1 VKHQAKH
8 QVNVRSR
15 KPAANWLRSPWAIA
29 ISVGLSVYLGT
40 CQSQI
45 ATWIA
50 PLGALYLG
58 LLKMCVLPILLS
70 AIMGS
75 IGRLMNANNAGRSI
89 RRILTIFPLG
99 LLLTSLMVVAIGV
112 VAQPGKNLPIS
123 TLKKLG
129 VLVNQSGIDLEIS
142 LSETTPTPDMP
153 QIDQIFANVV
163 PDNIFSALSE
173 GQTLKVLIFSI
184 IFGVA
189 LGLVREPVTETLFEI
204 LESIYKACNRLIQG
218 LTLLLPIGLC
228 SLLSSQLSQLGLDVL
243 LSMIRFVIL
252 AILTFVSIYIIST
265 LLIWRQTQSSLTSV
279 LLKLKEP
286 TFLALATSSSLACI
300 PSAIAA
306 LTDGLRFNRQTTQL
320 VTPLSITLCRFGSVV
335 YFALAAMFVAQLYN
349 KPLSG
354 ADLGIVAV
362 LSILAGMAT
371 SGATGVL
378 TLTMLDIVLNPLKLP
393 LEAVLV
399 LFIAIDPILDPFR
412 TLGTVH
418 TGMAATAMIAQ
429 RDQQLSSQSL
439 DRLPSD
445 VKLSDTLFPDSTF
458 PDSIP

>member
-1 VKHQAKH
+1 MKEPH
-8 QVNVRSR
+8 RSR
-15 KPAANWLRSPWAIA
+15 TASINWLRSPWAIA
-29 ISVGLSVYLGT
+29 ASVGLSVYLGT
-40 CQSQI
+40 CQPQI
-45 ATWIA
+45 AAWIA

-70 AIMGS
+70 AITGS
-75 IGRLMNANNAGRSI
+75 IGRLMNANNARQSI
-89 RRILTIFPLG
+89 RRILTVFPLG
-99 LLLTSLMVVAIGV
+99 LLLTSSMVVAVGV
-112 VAQPGKNLPIS
+112 VVQPGKNLS
-123 TLKKLG
+123 TATLEKLG

-142 LSETTPTPDMP
+142 LSETASNAETL
-153 QIDQIFANVV
+153 QLDQIFANVV

-204 LESIYKACNRLIQG
+204 LESIYKTCNRLIQG

-228 SLLSSQLSQLGLDVL
+228 SLLADQLSQLGIDVL
-243 LSMIRFVIL
+243 LSMIRFIIL
-252 AILTFVSIYIIST
+252 SILIFVGIYILST
-265 LLIWRQTQSSLTSV
+265 LLIWGQTQSSLV
-279 LLKLKEP
+279 FILLKLKEP

-306 LTDGLRFNRQTTQL
+306 LTDGLRFDRQTTQL
-320 VTPLSITLCRFGSVV
+320 VTPLSITLCRFGSVI
-335 YFALAAMFVAQLYN
+335 YFALSAMFVAQLYN
-349 KPLSG
+349 KDLSG

-412 TLGTVH
+412 TLSTVH
-418 TGMAATAMIAQ
+418 TGMVATAMIAQ
-429 RDQQLSSQSL
+429 QNRQLARSVDQFSPEPQ
-439 DRLPSD
+439 PN
-445 VKLSDTLFPDSTF
+445 STF
-458 PDSIP
+458 PDSTLPDSSS

>member
-1 VKHQAKH
+1 MKASH
-8 QVNVRSR
+8 RSH
-15 KPAANWLRSPWAIA
+15 ASINWLRSPWAIA
-29 ISVGLSVYLGT
+29 VSVGLSVYLGT
-40 CQSQI
+40 CQPQI
-45 ATWIA
+45 AAAIA

-70 AIMGS
+70 AITGS
-75 IGRLMNANNAGRSI
+75 IGRLMNANNAGQSI

-99 LLLTSLMVVAIGV
+99 LLLTSSIVVAIGV
-112 VAQPGKNLPIS
+112 VVQPGKNLS
-123 TLKKLG
+123 TATLEKLG

-142 LSETTPTPDMP
+142 LSETASQAETL
-153 QIDQIFANVV
+153 QLDQIFANVV

-204 LESIYKACNRLIQG
+204 LESIYKTCNRLIQG

-228 SLLSSQLSQLGLDVL
+228 SLLADQLSQLGFDVL
-243 LSMIRFVIL
+243 FSMIRFIIL
-252 AILTFVSIYIIST
+252 SILTFVGIYIIST
-265 LLIWRQTQSSLTSV
+265 LLIWKQSQSSLVSV

-306 LTDGLRFNRQTTQL
+306 LTDGLRFDRQTTQL
-320 VTPLSITLCRFGSVV
+320 VTPLSITLCRFGSVI
-335 YFALAAMFVAQLYN
+335 YFALSAMFVAQLYN
-349 KPLSG
+349 KTLSG
-354 ADLGIVAV
+354 ADLGIVVV

-412 TLGTVH
+412 TLSTVH

-429 RDQQLSSQSL
+429 QNRQLARSVDQFLSEPQ
-439 DRLPSD
+439 PNA
-445 VKLSDTLFPDSTF
+445 TFPDSTL
-458 PDSIP
+458 PDSTS